1 VVQGHRYDIFEDI
14 GCWPSVYNT
23 PVAIAILSGPQIV
36 IGCVSGIYGI
46 LSFIKIS
53 KRHSEFSNLASSHS
67 NLNSNIYIRL
77 MCLAGIETLF
87 TVPLCS
93 FFLYQN
99 IKNGLFPWISWE
111 DTHYNFSRVEQILA
125 MYWRSDRIV
134 NVNLETSRWLIVV
147 CAFTFFA
154 FFGFADEAKKN
165 YRSMYN
171 LATRCLGRR
180 TTAGLNQPGN
190 SLNSTSKN
198 TGIKESIHFSSG
210 RDKRTTISSFSD
222 TNFINLDELEFHDG
236 EKNDVTYTSMSSSFN
251 SHCEHNHTGGG
262 SGAPI
267 SRASN
272 VYRNAFRFSEVTHN
286 NASYDS

>member
-1 VVQGHRYDIFEDI
+1 
-14 GCWPSVYNT
+14 VYNT

-53 KRHSEFSNLASSHS
+53 KRHSEFSNLVSSHS
-67 NLNSNIYIRL
+67 NFNSNIYIRL
-77 MCLAGIETLF
+77 MCLAGVETLF

-125 MYWRSDRIV
+125 TYWRSDRIV
-134 NVNLETSRWLIVV
+134 NVNLETSRWLVVV

-165 YRSMYN
+165 YRSIYN
-171 LATRCLGRR
+171 MATRFLGRQ
-180 TTAGLNQPGN
+180 TTSRLNHPG
-190 SLNSTSKN
+190 SPLNSTSKN
-198 TGIKESIHFSSG
+198 TGIKESINFSSA
-210 RDKRTTISSFSD
+210 RARRTTISSFSD
-222 TNFINLDELEFHDG
+222 TIISNIDESEYQG
-236 EKNDVTYTSMSSSFN
+236 VKNDTY
-251 SHCEHNHTGGG
+251 
-262 SGAPI
+262 I
-267 SRASN
+267 SRSTSKSASTSTITPTPE
-272 VYRNAFRFSEVTHN
+272 VVLPSAPKPAMHSRSPHQYMTSDAFTSRAHEIV
-286 NASYDS
+286 